1 MELLSK
7 TLYETH
13 FLLGGKDRDLVINGW
28 KIIGWT
34 GAALFG
40 LRWIPQFFATRKAK
54 KVTMPRVFWV
64 MSVSGSLCL
73 LAYFIG
79 YRADSVGI
87 LSNLFPTF
95 VAMYNL
101 FHDLKKGP

>member
-1 MELLSK
+1 MMRE
-7 TLYETH
+7 TLFEFDIYKAH
-13 FLLGGKDRDLVINGW
+13 VVVNLW

-54 KVTMPRVFWV
+54 QVTMPRVFWV
-64 MSVSGSLCL
+64 MSVTGSICL
-73 LAYFIG
+73 LGYFIG
-79 YRADSVGI
+79 YRADSVGV

-95 VAMYNL
+95 VALYNL
-101 FHDLKKGP
+101 SHDLRKRP